1 MTEPVT
7 EPVTGPVTKA
17 RTRVVVLFGGRSA
30 EHEVSCTSA
39 VSVLGSLDPDRY
51 DIVAVGVT
59 RDGDWVRSESAEAL
73 VRRSAAGEIGQAP
86 RLEATGTAVDR
97 SALLAGGHVSASD
110 AVAGRVVVLPILHG
124 PFVED
129 GTVQGMLELADVP
142 YVGSGVLGSAVGMD
156 KAIAKSVLATAGIPQ
171 ARWLARA
178 VWELATPAAV
188 DAFSE
193 LVAGVLVFPVFVKPA
208 NMGSSVGITKAHD
221 HEEFISALDIA
232 SAFDDWVVV
241 EESIAGREIE
251 FAVLGN
257 EHPEVSV
264 AGEILPGKEFYDY
277 EDKYLGDAARLV
289 IPAALST
296 EELAAGQHLALQT
309 FRALR
314 AEGMARV
321 DFFYDDRPGGA
332 GWLVN
337 EINTIPGF
345 TPISMYPKL
354 WEASGVPYPQLLD
367 RLIGLA
373 VARHARRSTRVGRSR

>member
-1 MTEPVT
+1 MEPFA
-7 EPVTGPVTKA
+7 GPVTDA

-39 VSVLGSLDPDRY
+39 VSVLGALDRDRF
-51 DIVAVGVT
+51 DIMAVGVT
-59 RDGDWVRSESAEAL
+59 RDGEWVRSESAEAL
-73 VRRSAAGEIGQAP
+73 VRRSAAGEIGKAP

-97 SALLAGGHVSASD
+97 SALLSRGHVSASDAASD

-124 PFVED
+124 PFGED

-171 ARWLARA
+171 AKWLARA
-178 VWELATPAAV
+178 SWELATPAAV
-188 DAFSE
+188 DDFSE
-193 LVAGVLVFPVFVKPA
+193 LVDAVLVFPVFVKPA
-208 NMGSSVGITKAHD
+208 NMGSSVGVTKAHD

-232 SAFDDWVVV
+232 LAFDDWVVV
-241 EESIAGREIE
+241 EESIVGREIE

-264 AGEILPGKEFYDY
+264 GGEILPGKEFYDY
-277 EDKYLGDAARLV
+277 EDKYLGDAAQLV
-289 IPAALST
+289 IPAALSS

-321 DFFYDDRPGGA
+321 DFFYDDRPDGA

-367 RLIGLA
+367 RLIALA
-373 VARHARRSTRVGRSR
+373 VARHARRSNRVGRSR